1 MNLINKRNVKIKVLE
16 LVSEALQI
24 PVSQVSEGLSLGDI
38 PQWDS
43 MGHMGIMLLLEER
56 FQLEIDASILTTLT
70 NIPAICAFIE
80 KMEQK

>member
-1 MNLINKRNVKIKVLE
+1 MTNEQLRVIE

-24 PVSQVSEGLSLGDI
+24 PISQVTEKLSFGDI

-56 FQLEIDASILTTLT
+56 FNLEVDASIISTLT
-70 NIPAICAFIE
+70 SIPAICAYIE
-80 KMEQK
+80 KAE